1 MKITNYNF
9 EVCADLLYMAAW
21 VVVGVFIGLGNAGNY
36 MYEWPIVGKVANII
50 TFLSLFATIA
60 LLWAGRGLKNRVLMI
75 ILCYFIIV
83 GVQSLSLVFVESIFL
98 KDFLVVLERFLWI
111 GLALL
116 LWSSVYCYT
125 YFKK

>member
-1 MKITNYNF
+1 MKITNYNL
-9 EVCADLLYMAAW
+9 EVCADLFYLATW
-21 VVVGVFIGLGNAGNY
+21 LLVGVFIGLGDVGNH
-36 MYEWPIVGKVANII
+36 MFERPIIGMIKNVI
-50 TFLSLFATIA
+50 TGIFFFATIA
-60 LLWAGRGLKNRVLMI
+60 LLWAGRGYKNRVLLI

-98 KDFLVVLERFLWI
+98 KDYLVVLRRFLWI